1 MSKPSPVD
9 TMLSVVPDPTGHP
22 IEFQFGYLVSF
33 VESLAH
39 RFPVVAEAI
48 AERTALYVDAKPK
61 A

>member
-1 MSKPSPVD
+1 MSEKSAVENMLDLVPNPSDDKVA
-9 TMLSVVPDPTGHP
+9 
-22 IEFQFGYLVSF
+22 FQFGYLLSF

-48 AERTALYVDAKPK
+48 AERTALYVNAKPD